1 MTAVLVVLTATTLA
15 FFSLY
20 LVPGDPIDMM
30 VPADAAGGLS
40 DDFREQLRRQYGLD
54 RPILVQYR
62 DYLLGLARFDLGRS
76 LRTDRPIAQDLI
88 ERYPATILLA
98 AAGLAV
104 ALLLAVPL
112 GVNAALNRGS
122 VQDKTWMGVLLV
134 LGSIPEFVAGLALM
148 NWLSLRL
155 GWLPA
160 SGAGDWRYLVLP
172 ALSLGLGSAA
182 LFARLIRSS
191 LLEVLQ
197 SDFVR
202 TARAKGLTRRRV
214 IYGHAFRNALIP
226 FVTAFGIRLGYLLG
240 GAIVVETIFAWPGI
254 GRYLVDAI
262 LKRDLFVVRSTALAI
277 AVGFVAINIAV
288 DVLYVVLNPRIR
300 YR

>member
-1 MTAVLVVLTATTLA
+1 
-15 FFSLY
+15 
-20 LVPGDPIDMM
+20 MM

-54 RPILVQYR
+54 QPILVQYR
-62 DYLLGLARFDLGRS
+62 DYLLGLVRFDLGRS
-76 LRTDRPIAQDLI
+76 LRTDRPIAQDLL
-88 ERYPATILLA
+88 ERYPATIILA
-98 AAGLAV
+98 AAGLVV
-104 ALLLAVPL
+104 ALVLAIPL
-112 GVNAALNRGS
+112 GVNAALNRGT
-122 VQDKTWMGVLLV
+122 VRDKTWMGVLLV
-134 LGSIPEFVAGLALM
+134 LGSIPEFVLGLALM
-148 NWLSLRL
+148 NWLSLRF

-160 SGAGDWRYLVLP
+160 SGTGDWRYLVLP